1 MLSRERLLPVNSIF
15 VAYGI
20 FLLVEL
26 AASLRPLAYQTA
38 TESLKNW
45 SSSSLVEKVVRY
57 M

>member
-20 FLLVEL
+20 FFLVEL

-45 SSSSLVEKVVRY
+45 SSSSLVEKVARY